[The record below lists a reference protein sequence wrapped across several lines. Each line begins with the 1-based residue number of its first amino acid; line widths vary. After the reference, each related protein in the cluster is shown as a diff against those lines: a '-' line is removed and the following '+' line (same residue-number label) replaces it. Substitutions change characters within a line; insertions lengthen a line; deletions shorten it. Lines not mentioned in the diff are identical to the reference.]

1 MMRVNEA
8 ARKLGVSES
17 WLRRSELRGKIPKAR
32 RDLNR
37 WRIYTEADV
46 AILREILF
54 PPVPGDIESL
64 NSPDKTDS

>member
-1 MMRVNEA
+1 MRVNEA
-8 ARKLGVSES
+8 ARSLGISES
-17 WLRRSELRGKIPKAR
+17 WLRRAEQKGHIPKAR

-46 AILREILF
+46 AMLREILF
-54 PPVPGDIESL
+54 PPVPGDLESL